1 MISYALQRQP
11 HLSNNFTMI
20 LNEFS
25 KYIQSKN
32 EDITSGKSTGTK
44 IFCDWI
50 KIVINKNPK
59 NHVDKIVHK
68 EIMLAENKSG
78 DFLIVGKSESG
89 RTLVNALYNYA
100 LSYEHYIMSKWLE
113 NKKPQDFNSQN

>member
-1 MISYALQRQP
+1 MISDALQLQP

-44 IFCDWI
+44 ILCDWI

-89 RTLVNALYNYA
+89 RILVNALYNYA

>member
-1 MISYALQRQP
+1 MISYALQLQP

-32 EDITSGKSTGTK
+32 EDITSSKATGTK
-44 IFCDWI
+44 ILCDWI

-113 NKKPQDFNSQN
+113 NKKPDDFNSKN

>member
-1 MISYALQRQP
+1 MISYALQLQP

-44 IFCDWI
+44 ILCNWI